1 MRYSWIVYSS
11 PVKGRETAYNE
22 WYDKHH
28 LPDLLKIPGVTSA
41 RRYRIAKDQRGGPAT
56 NMSRYMAVY
65 ELDTDDLKGL
75 FAEVVAR
82 RGTPAMVMSD
92 ALDPNSISTE
102 AFELITA

>member
-11 PVKGRETAYNE
+11 PVEGREAEYNQ
-22 WYDKHH
+22 WYDKQH
-28 LPDLLKIPGVTSA
+28 LPDLLKIPGVIAA

-56 NMSRYMAVY
+56 NLSRYMAVY

-92 ALDPNSISTE
+92 AIDPASISTE